1 MMIDGKY
8 MIDVELTGGSGKA
21 TVKSPAELIVD
32 NGDIQAKIEWNS
44 SNYDYMKIGDEEY
57 YPEPDNE
64 NSVFIINVSELD
76 KDIEITA
83 QTVAMSKPRM
93 IDYTLHFDS
102 STMENA
108 DKSFVPFIVAGGIL
122 AVMIISAVALI
133 KNRKKK
139 NNESKI

>member
-1 MMIDGKY
+1 MIDGKY

>member
-1 MMIDGKY
+1 MMVDGKY

-32 NGDIQAKIEWNS
+32 NGDMQAKIEWNS
-44 SNYDYMKIGDEEY
+44 PNYDYMKIGDEEY

-122 AVMIISAVALI
+122 AVMIISAVVLI

>member
-1 MMIDGKY
+1 MMVDGKY

-32 NGDIQAKIEWNS
+32 NGDMQAKIEWNS
-44 SNYDYMKIGDEEY
+44 PNYDYMKIGDEEY

-122 AVMIISAVALI
+122 VVTIISAVVLI

>member
-1 MMIDGKY
+1 MMVDGKY
-8 MIDVELTGGSGKA
+8 MIDLELTGGSGKA

-32 NGDIQAKIEWNS
+32 NGDMQAKIEWNS
-44 SNYDYMKIGDEEY
+44 PNYDYMKIGDEEY

-122 AVMIISAVALI
+122 AVMIISAVVLI

>member
-1 MMIDGKY
+1 MVDGKY

-32 NGDIQAKIEWNS
+32 NGDMQAKIEWNS
-44 SNYDYMKIGDEEY
+44 PNYDYMKIGDEEY

-122 AVMIISAVALI
+122 AVMIISAVVLI